1 MKKYI
6 IKHDQVVVFEARVR
20 ITTVINFQLQAK
32 FLIDQIVYKLQRI
45 LDWYGALLHEV
56 IYWL

>member
-32 FLIDQIVYKLQRI
+32 SLIDQIVYKL
-45 LDWYGALLHEV
+45 
-56 IYWL
+56 